1 MPVKFNGI
9 RQAKRQIWRS
19 FAAKFKYPP
28 AKESTNFGKNLD
40 LTLKSKFLFTLDLR
54 HLR

>member
-1 MPVKFNGI
+1 MPVKFNGT

-28 AKESTNFGKNLD
+28 AKESANFGKNSD
-40 LTLKSKFLFTLDLR
+40 LTPKSKFLFTLDLR